1 MDQSAATLPLKPKDY
16 RSALKPVWCPGCGDF
31 AVLNAIT
38 KALAFMELPREQVAL
53 ITGIGCSSRIAAY
66 TGVYG
71 FHGVHGRA
79 LALASGLRAARP
91 DMKVLV
97 AGGDGDGLSIGGN
110 HFIHTM
116 RRNINITHIAQN
128 NQVYGLTKGQYSPT
142 SQKGYKS
149 KTSPYGAIEPPI
161 NPMTHALAGEA
172 SFVSRTFAG
181 DREHM
186 VRIFKE
192 AIQHRGY
199 ALVDVLQPCII
210 FNRVNTYEWYGA
222 RVYDVEEDGHD
233 RRDKSAAWRL
243 AQLWGEKIPIGVLY
257 QEERPTYEDQEV
269 ALRNGSLVKQELKLL
284 NPVQV
289 EKLKAL
295 FL

>member
-1 MDQSAATLPLKPKDY
+1 MLRPSDFIVYQKPT
-16 RSALKPVWCPGCGDF
+16 WCPGNPSCGNF
-31 AVLNAIT
+31 HILSTIRTTLAELNLAPHQAI
-38 KALAFMELPREQVAL
+38 
-53 ITGIGCSSRIAAY
+53 ISSGIGCGSKMPDY
-66 TGVYG
+66 TKING
-71 FHGVHGRA
+71 FMGIHGRPLAVASGMA
-79 LALASGLRAARP
+79 LANGEQVVIAIT
-91 DMKVLV
+91 
-97 AGGDGDGLSIGGN
+97 GDGDGYAIGGN

-116 RRNINITHIAQN
+116 RRNINITHVAQN

>member
-1 MDQSAATLPLKPKDY
+1 MLRPSDFIVYQKPT
-16 RSALKPVWCPGCGDF
+16 WCPGNPSCGNFHILATLRTTLAD
-31 AVLNAIT
+31 LN
-38 KALAFMELPREQVAL
+38 LAPHQV
-53 ITGIGCSSRIAAY
+53 IVSSGIGCGSKMPDY
-66 TGVYG
+66 TKING
-71 FHGVHGRA
+71 FMGIHGRPLAIASGMA
-79 LALASGLRAARP
+79 LANGE
-91 DMKVLV
+91 LV
-97 AGGDGDGLSIGGN
+97 VIAITGDGDGYAIGGN

-142 SQKGYKS
+142 SEKGYKS

-161 NPMTHALAGEA
+161 NPLTLALAANA

-181 DREHM
+181 DNEHM
-186 VRIFKE
+186 VRIFKD

-210 FNRVNTYEWYGA
+210 FNRVNTYDWYSA
-222 RVYDVEEDGHD
+222 RVYDVEAEGHD
-233 RRDKSAAWRL
+233 RRDKSNAWEL
-243 AQLWGEKIPIGVLY
+243 AQTWGERIPIGVLY

-269 ALRNGSLVKQELKLL
+269 ALRKGPLVNQELKPL
-284 NPVQV
+284 NPAQV
-289 EKLKAL
+289 DQLKAK

>member
-1 MDQSAATLPLKPKDY
+1 MLRPSDFIVYQKPT
-16 RSALKPVWCPGCGDF
+16 WCPGNPSCGNF
-31 AVLNAIT
+31 HILAAIRAT
-38 KALAFMELPREQVAL
+38 LAELDLAPHQA
-53 ITGIGCSSRIAAY
+53 IISSGIGCGSKMPDY
-66 TGVYG
+66 TKING
-71 FHGVHGRA
+71 FMGIHGRPLAVASGMA
-79 LALASGLRAARP
+79 LANGELIVIAIT
-91 DMKVLV
+91 
-97 AGGDGDGLSIGGN
+97 GDGDGYAIGGN

-142 SQKGYKS
+142 SENGYKT
-149 KTSPYGAIEPPI
+149 KTSPYGAIELPI
-161 NPMTHALAGEA
+161 NPLTHALAGEA
-172 SFVSRTFAG
+172 SFISRTFAG

-210 FNRVNTYEWYGA
+210 FNRINTYDWYRA
-222 RVYDVEEDGHD
+222 RVFDVEAEGHD
-233 RRDKSAAWRL
+233 RKDKANAWEL
-243 AQLWGEKIPIGVLY
+243 AQMWGDKIPMGVLY

-269 ALRNGSLVKQELKLL
+269 ALRDGPLVKQELKPLK
-284 NPVQV
+284 PAQV
-289 EKLKAL
+289 EKLRAK

>member
-1 MDQSAATLPLKPKDY
+1 MGIHGRPLAVA
-16 RSALKPVWCPGCGDF
+16 SGMALANGEQV
-31 AVLNAIT
+31 VIAIT
-38 KALAFMELPREQVAL
+38 
-53 ITGIGCSSRIAAY
+53 
-66 TGVYG
+66 
-71 FHGVHGRA
+71 
-79 LALASGLRAARP
+79 
-91 DMKVLV
+91 
-97 AGGDGDGLSIGGN
+97 GDGDGYAIGGN

-199 ALVDVLQPCII
+199 
-210 FNRVNTYEWYGA
+210 GA